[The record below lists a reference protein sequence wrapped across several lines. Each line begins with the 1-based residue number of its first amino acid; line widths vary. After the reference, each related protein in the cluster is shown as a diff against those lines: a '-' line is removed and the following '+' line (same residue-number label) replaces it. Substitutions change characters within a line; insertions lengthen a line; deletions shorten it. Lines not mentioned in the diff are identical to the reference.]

1 MHRKQ
6 TSGQEDLSAE
16 PSAPAAPR
24 PRAAQARGSQRER
37 PRARS
42 AAWAPRWRMAGG
54 RLADDGCSQELATWV
69 EHALLDDPVRPLQQC
84 LRDCQAECLRR
95 LEIDDQFEL
104 RGLVGGEVGWFGTLE
119 DLVHVGDGAK
129 F

>member
-1 MHRKQ
+1 MNRRWVKRVK
-6 TSGQEDLSAE
+6 EVLLE
-16 PSAPAAPR
+16 LCEVL
-24 PRAAQARGSQRER
+24 RAN
-37 PRARS
+37 
-42 AAWAPRWRMAGG
+42 PRWRMAGG
-54 RLADDGCSQELATWV
+54 SLADDGCSQELATWV

-104 RGLVGGEVGWFGTLE
+104 RGLLDGEVGWFGTLE